1 MSRVIHSAEWTVSIA
16 VALQEIQNM
25 EQEIW
30 NMEQEVQNMEAFSGV
45 AVSCI
50 SSLEKPKS
58 AAKSDPAG
66 KVEAFPQGKAS
77 AAGL

>member
-1 MSRVIHSAEWTVSIA
+1 
-16 VALQEIQNM
+16 M
-25 EQEIW
+25 EQEIR
-30 NMEQEVQNMEAFSGV
+30 NMEQEVQNMEAFFGV

-66 KVEAFPQGKAS
+66 KMEAFPQGKAS
-77 AAGL
+77 AAGSQIVIALAHPYCKN